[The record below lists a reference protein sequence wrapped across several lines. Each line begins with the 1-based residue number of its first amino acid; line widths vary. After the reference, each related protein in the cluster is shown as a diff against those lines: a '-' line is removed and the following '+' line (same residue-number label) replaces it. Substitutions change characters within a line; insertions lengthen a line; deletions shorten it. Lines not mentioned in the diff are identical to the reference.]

1 MIDPDAKLVEALDH
15 AQEYLEL
22 RIAASASPMNVSW
35 SCIFGSPENL
45 RRCSTNNSAAR
56 LWRPRKKKRPQR
68 WGCEAPRPSKFKC
81 REMTNRHV
89 DQIAK
94 AAIVPGVRSGHIAAA
109 QSGAI
114 IRARRSRGA
123 LEYSNLMT
131 SPVPEITVRGGYF
144 RVTGSSHLRDTN
156 PVLGRSG
163 ALACWTRDNAPA
175 KLAGTTR
182 PRCSAF
188 DGSIA

>member
-1 MIDPDAKLVEALDH
+1 
-15 AQEYLEL
+15 
-22 RIAASASPMNVSW
+22 
-35 SCIFGSPENL
+35 
-45 RRCSTNNSAAR
+45 
-56 LWRPRKKKRPQR
+56 
-68 WGCEAPRPSKFKC
+68 
-81 REMTNRHV
+81 MTNRHV

-156 PVLGRSG
+156 PVLIFGCGVPAERRIPAQESPLDAPIGRVSHWAVRG
-163 ALACWTRDNAPA
+163 NR
-175 KLAGTTR
+175 
-182 PRCSAF
+182 
-188 DGSIA
+188 